1 MKHAAIALLSVFLA
15 LPAYA
20 QWSWRDGSGRVVYSD
35 QPPPPGIK
43 PDQILREGKPGS
55 PLSTPGPSSTTESK
69 SGPKTIAEREME
81 FRKRQQERGDGEKKQ
96 QEEQAR
102 SAQRA
107 QECERMRGYL
117 RALDDGIRVSR
128 TNAQGEREYL
138 DDAQRTAETARVRES
153 IGKSCS

>member
-1 MKHAAIALLSVFLA
+1 MKHAAIALLSICLA

-20 QWSWRDGSGRVVYSD
+20 QWSWRDASGRVVYSD
-35 QPPPPGIK
+35 QPPPVGIK
-43 PDQILREGKPGS
+43 PDQVLREPKPGS
-55 PLSTPGPSSTTESK
+55 SLPSPGASSSSENK

-81 FRKRQQERGDGEKKQ
+81 FRKRQQERADGEKKQ
-96 QEEQAR
+96 QEEQTR

-107 QECERMRGYL
+107 QECDRMRGYL
-117 RALDDGIRVSR
+117 RALEDGIRVSR

-153 IGKSCS
+153 MGKSCG